1 MCQEVRSQQFHV
13 IRFDVIAPLDGCI
26 GFAGAIERQGA
37 TWAGAELNIGMLARG
52 ANNGQQVTLDLRL
65 PLHLAYHLLQGE
77 DMCRAGDRLQAR

>member
-65 PLHLAYHLLQGE
+65 QAASSLRRRGACHAH
-77 DMCRAGDRLQAR
+77 RLNPSEYR